1 MIDQSSA
8 SFSCEVVILTALP
21 VEFQAVVAHLQQ
33 KYEIEHPQTGTI
45 YQTGN
50 FPGKQGVWRV
60 AVAQIEMGGLSAA
73 SEAERANNLFHP
85 HVMFFVGVAGGCKD
99 VRHGDVVV
107 ATKVYAYEAGKAAA
121 SFQPHP
127 QLWHASYALEQRARI
142 EAQKADWLARMDR
155 KLTECSPRVLS
166 GPLAAGEKVISN
178 QRSRLYRF
186 LQRNYGD
193 SLAVEMEG
201 HGFLQALHANPHIH
215 ALVIRGIADLIDDKA
230 TADAAGWQNVAAQ
243 HAAAFAFQVLAT
255 VTLPEAQPPATAS
268 SRLPSAR
275 FGTPFPEVWNVFRRH
290 NPFFTGRSQVLEELF
305 EGFGLENEG
314 GMIPPQAIT
323 GPGGM
328 GKTQTAAE
336 YAYRFREHYQAV
348 LWVRAE
354 TQENL
359 LTDFTTIARLL
370 KRPQELLQDQVSLM
384 QSMQAWFFT
393 QTRWLLILDN
403 ADDLAL
409 VDPFLP
415 RAARGHILL
424 TTRVGA
430 TAGQAQALP
439 LEPLAPDDGALCIL
453 RRAGILPW
461 NKPLQDAPEASVEA
475 ACQLAQLMDGLP
487 LALEQ
492 AGAYINDTASG
503 VERYLHLYQQYRAK
517 IQQIQHGIVPDYPR
531 SVASAWRIAHTIV
544 ERSNPAAIELLHL
557 CAYLAPEAIP
567 DAVLTAGA
575 SALGPVLGPVAA
587 DPIALDQTIG
597 LLRKYSLLN
606 REVDRQ
612 TDLTRLSI
620 HRIMQEI
627 LLDEMDEPTQQL
639 WAARAV
645 RTVAQAFPT
654 MPWSMLQAHVR
665 HCLPFIERWNMAF
678 PEATLLQQ
686 QAAKAIA
693 QENL

>member
-1 MIDQSSA
+1 MIDQPPA

-33 KYEIEHPQTGTI
+33 GHEIEHPQTGTI

-73 SEAERANNLFHP
+73 SEAERASNLFHP
-85 HVMFFVGVAGGCKD
+85 RMMLFVGVAGGCKD

-142 EAQKADWLARMDR
+142 EAQKSDWLARVGR
-155 KLTECSPRVLS
+155 QRTELLPRVLS

-186 LQRNYGD
+186 LQKSYGD

-215 ALVIRGIADLIDDKA
+215 ALVIRGISDLIDDKA
-230 TADAAGWQNVAAQ
+230 TADAAGWQNIAAQ

-255 VTLPEAQPPATAS
+255 ATLPEARSPVTAS
-268 SRLPSAR
+268 LRLPSTR
-275 FGTPFPEVWNVFRRH
+275 FGAPFPEVWNVFRRH

-305 EGFGLENEG
+305 AGFGLENEG

-328 GKTQTAAE
+328 GKTQTAA
-336 YAYRFREHYQAV
+336 QAV

-359 LTDFTTIARLL
+359 LTDFRTIARLL
-370 KRPQELLQDQVSLM
+370 KLPQEHLQDQVSLV
-384 QSMQAWFFT
+384 QSMQEWFFT

-403 ADDLAL
+403 ADDLAQ

-424 TTRVGA
+424 TTRAGA

-439 LEPLAPDDGALCIL
+439 LEPLGPADGALCIL

-461 NKPLQDAPEASVEA
+461 NKPLQEAPESSVES

-492 AGAYINDTASG
+492 AGAYINDTHSG
-503 VERYLHLYQQYRAK
+503 VERYLHLYRQYRAK
-517 IQQIQHGIVPDYPR
+517 IQQIQHGMVPDYPR
-531 SVASAWRIAHTIV
+531 SVASAWRIAQNIV
-544 ERSNPAAIELLHL
+544 EQSNPAAFELLRL
-557 CAYLAPEAIP
+557 CAFLAPEAIP
-567 DAVLTAGA
+567 DVVITAGA

-587 DPIALDQTIG
+587 DPIALDQAIG

-606 REVDRQ
+606 READRQ

-627 LLDEMDEPTQQL
+627 LLDEMDEPTQRL
-639 WAARAV
+639 WAERAV

-654 MPWSMLQAHVR
+654 MPWAMLQAHVR
-665 HCLPFIERWNMAF
+665 CCLQFIERWDMTF
-678 PEATLLQQ
+678 PEAMLLQQ
-686 QAAKAIA
+686 QAAKAVV
-693 QENL
+693 QESR